1 MTGNIEAEADAEAEA
16 EEDTEADSQCR
27 GKIAVAIPA
36 LMEYNITKGGER
48 SGTDGLCMSG

>member
-1 MTGNIEAEADAEAEA
+1 MTGNIEAEADAEAEAEA

-36 LMEYNITKGGER
+36 LMEYNITKGGAQW
-48 SGTDGLCMSG
+48 D

>member
-36 LMEYNITKGGER
+36 LMEYNITKRGER